1 MVLYYKSSHSPQLSS
16 MVFPTS
22 MFFPV
27 LLMQGGHS
35 FGHTKHSQAGPQWL
49 AGILFPTSVQQMG
62 TQCFNVSP
70 SYQDAIGTVVIHVS
84 AHNPQFQRR
93 VTASSEDPTSQNM
106 TNLARKHRYTP
117 GIQNKSSWTNCK
129 KTLLHPHL
137 PMSCSNTAKVAT
149 GRLWQKGA
157 AKSLSMCRRCSKWR
171 ASIWPFIATD
181 SLNDLTP
188 VCPGPL
194 VSRISMTW
202 LRTCQRGLINLFL
215 HLEAFS
221 FEVML
226 PRQQHSHQLPAWKR
240 PRMLK
245 TLSRWASWSTMRI
258 NHLGAK
264 ATSLHATPEGK
275 DKRKEMRTKTTIKKK

>member
-1 MVLYYKSSHSPQLSS
+1 
-16 MVFPTS
+16 
-22 MFFPV
+22 
-27 LLMQGGHS
+27 
-35 FGHTKHSQAGPQWL
+35 
-49 AGILFPTSVQQMG
+49 
-62 TQCFNVSP
+62 
-70 SYQDAIGTVVIHVS
+70 
-84 AHNPQFQRR
+84 
-93 VTASSEDPTSQNM
+93 
-106 TNLARKHRYTP
+106 
-117 GIQNKSSWTNCK
+117 
-129 KTLLHPHL
+129 
-137 PMSCSNTAKVAT
+137 MSCSNTAKVAT

-194 VSRISMTW
+194 VSRISMKW

-245 TLSRWASWSTMRI
+245 TLFRWASWSTMRI
-258 NHLGAK
+258 KHLGAK
-264 ATSLHATPEGK
+264 ATSLYATPEGK
-275 DKRKEMRTKTTIKKK
+275 DKHKEMRTKTTIKKKYKQAPTNTDKTNMNNNQQTKTTYINKKTYHHGLRPHFLWSDNFIPAFSRFSYQGAMRTGRTYRAWWAPESAPEFTNPFVEWAGYNLSLRIVLGTLFAKNLRAIFSLAPREFDVEAYDF

>member
-70 SYQDAIGTVVIHVS
+70 SYQDAIGTVVIQVS

-149 GRLWQKGA
+149 GRL
-157 AKSLSMCRRCSKWR
+157 
-171 ASIWPFIATD
+171 
-181 SLNDLTP
+181 
-188 VCPGPL
+188 
-194 VSRISMTW
+194 
-202 LRTCQRGLINLFL
+202 
-215 HLEAFS
+215 
-221 FEVML
+221 
-226 PRQQHSHQLPAWKR
+226 
-240 PRMLK
+240 
-245 TLSRWASWSTMRI
+245 
-258 NHLGAK
+258 
-264 ATSLHATPEGK
+264 
-275 DKRKEMRTKTTIKKK
+275 